1 LSIYFST
8 ILVIENFDEENLETL
23 KFSLSTSSIEWIKTE
38 FEYKAVR
45 YQFEALDISKE
56 QSPEKKVANIE
67 GGSTRNPQDEE
78 TKTPERYRGYVDV
91 SLALDDIKLK
101 VKDRD
106 TSI

>member
-1 LSIYFST
+1 M
-8 ILVIENFDEENLETL
+8 
-23 KFSLSTSSIEWIKTE
+23 
-38 FEYKAVR
+38 R
-45 YQFEALDISKE
+45 YQFEALDISE
-56 QSPEKKVANIE
+56 EESPEKKVPNIE

-91 SLALDDIKLK
+91 SRALDDIKLK